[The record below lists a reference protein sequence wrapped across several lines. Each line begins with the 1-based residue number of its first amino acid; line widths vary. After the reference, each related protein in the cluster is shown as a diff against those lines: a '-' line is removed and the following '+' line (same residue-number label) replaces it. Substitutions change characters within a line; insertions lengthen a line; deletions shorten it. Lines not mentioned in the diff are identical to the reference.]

1 MGHINVQK
9 KKNVIWLAITSV
21 IASVLFSFLSA
32 PFLRTLSVTVKGR
45 IFWLIG
51 TVLVAS
57 LFAIGTQNYL
67 VSETAVYVGATW
79 MTLGAYS
86 ELEKRGINW
95 KVSGLFSLVIG
106 LLFALAGYFLVM
118 KNQSSEDVLQRI
130 VEPLRKATT
139 EMYPNFDMTHLKF
152 ENFILGML
160 GGFLASAILVSI
172 IFEPKIA
179 RLFNIKR
186 ERFVTGLRWLEFR
199 LPDAVIWTVLIS
211 VFVLVQ
217 NWVDLE
223 QLRIL
228 AINLLLVFMAPLF
241 FQGVAVVEFL
251 LRISRSGPIMRS
263 ITYMIMILQLMPF
276 VVLLGLVDY
285 WADFRRLLRKRT
297 KQLN

>member
-1 MGHINVQK
+1 MGQINVQK
-9 KKNVIWLAITSV
+9 KKNLFWLAITSV

-32 PFLRTLSVTVKGR
+32 PLLRTLSVTVKGR

-57 LFAIGTQNYL
+57 LFAIGLNNYL

-86 ELEKRGINW
+86 ELEKRGISW
-95 KVSGLFSLVIG
+95 KVSGLFALATG

-118 KNQSSEDVLQRI
+118 KNQASEDVLQRI

-139 EMYPNFDMTHLKF
+139 EMYPNFDMTHLRF

-186 ERFVTGLRWLEFR
+186 ERIVTGLRWLEFR

-217 NWVDLE
+217 NWVEIE

-228 AINLLLVFMAPLF
+228 AVNLLLVFIAPLF
-241 FQGVAVVEFL
+241 FQGVAVVEFM

-263 ITYMIMILQLMPF
+263 ITYLIMILQLMPF

-285 WADFRRLLRKRT
+285 WADFRRLFRKRT

>member
-1 MGHINVQK
+1 MGQINVQK
-9 KKNVIWLAITSV
+9 KKNVFWLAMTSV
-21 IASVLFSFLSA
+21 VASVFFSFLSA

-57 LFAIGTQNYL
+57 LFAIGSSNYL

-86 ELEKRGINW
+86 ELEKRGVSW
-95 KVSGLFSLVIG
+95 KVSGLFALIIG

-118 KNQSSEDVLQRI
+118 KNQASEDVLQRI

-139 EMYPNFDMTHLKF
+139 EMYPNFDLTQLKF

-186 ERFVTGLRWLEFR
+186 ERIVTGLRWLEFR

-217 NWVDLE
+217 NWVELE
-223 QLRIL
+223 QLKIL
-228 AINLLLVFMAPLF
+228 AVNLLLVFIAPLF
-241 FQGVAVVEFL
+241 FQGIAVVEFM
-251 LRISRSGPIMRS
+251 LRISRTGPIMRS
-263 ITYMIMILQLMPF
+263 ITYLLMILQLMPF

-285 WADFRRLLRKRT
+285 WADFRRLFRKRT